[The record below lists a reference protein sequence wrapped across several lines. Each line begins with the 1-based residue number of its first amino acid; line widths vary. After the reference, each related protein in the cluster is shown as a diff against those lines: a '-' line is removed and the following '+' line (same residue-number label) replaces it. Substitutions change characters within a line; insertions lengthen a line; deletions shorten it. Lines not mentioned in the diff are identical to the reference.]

1 MWGRYENTT
10 IFSKLGSFLEDK
22 KFDRHGNLPE
32 ILLWFCETVNTM
44 NKIFQNFSQRW
55 IQNNLQYITLYISWR
70 VYDYHDSNGENATF
84 I

>member
-1 MWGRYENTT
+1 
-10 IFSKLGSFLEDK
+10 
-22 KFDRHGNLPE
+22 
-32 ILLWFCETVNTM
+32 M

-55 IQNNLQYITLYISWR
+55 IQNNLQYITLYIGWH

>member
-1 MWGRYENTT
+1 
-10 IFSKLGSFLEDK
+10 
-22 KFDRHGNLPE
+22 
-32 ILLWFCETVNTM
+32 M

-70 VYDYHDSNGENATF
+70 VYDYRDSNGENATF

>member
-1 MWGRYENTT
+1 
-10 IFSKLGSFLEDK
+10 
-22 KFDRHGNLPE
+22 
-32 ILLWFCETVNTM
+32 M

-55 IQNNLQYITLYISWR
+55 IQNNLQYITLYISWY